1 MPKFLPTTIIYIIV
15 VLLLFSPA
23 AAHAQVVIN
32 EMSTWETSGDW
43 VELFSAED
51 IDISGWKLR
60 DSASTVI
67 ETVPQGISIGPSTSK
82 YYVIEAG
89 NRLNRDVDTIKI
101 LKSDD
106 STTVNE
112 IDYGGVGQVCAA
124 GSGESIG
131 RYPDGNNT
139 VDRFASPTKNLSNDQ
154 ASLNPCPTPTPT
166 PTPKPTP
173 SPIPTPTST
182 PTSTK
187 TPTPTP
193 SKTPTP
199 KPTTTPEPEV
209 GGVSDNNSGGGGDI
223 LGLRNQLATVDS
235 TPPASGSSSKKKFPI
250 FPVILII
257 LGAGLMGFAGYTLF
271 KKMKSEGY
279 NNQSEENN

>member
-1 MPKFLPTTIIYIIV
+1 MPKLSALPGFLLSIF
-15 VLLLFSPA
+15 LLFLFPSIA
-23 AAHAQVVIN
+23 NAQVVIN

-51 IDISGWKLR
+51 INISGWKLR
-60 DSASTVI
+60 DGASTII

-106 STTVNE
+106 STLVNE
-112 IDYGGVGQVCAA
+112 IDYGGFGQVCAA

-154 ASLNPCPTPTPT
+154 ALLNPCPTPTPT
-166 PTPKPTP
+166 PTP
-173 SPIPTPTST
+173 TST
-182 PTSTK
+182 A

-193 SKTPTP
+193 IPSPTKTPTSTKTPTP

-209 GGVSDNNSGGGGDI
+209 GGVSDNNSGGGIDI
-223 LGLRNQLATVDS
+223 LGLRNQLANEES
-235 TPPASGSSSKKKFPI
+235 SPSGVEGVSNKKFPV

-257 LGAGLMGFAGYTLF
+257 VGAGLMGFAGYTLF